1 MNIRSRRT
9 ICKIPSNWSGRQ
21 PGVIGRRARLAAG
34 AGDGDGRRSL

>member
-21 PGVIGRRARLAAG
+21 PGASDGEHGWRPARAMATGGG
-34 AGDGDGRRSL
+34 A